1 MSIQTILVMISVSW
15 SSVFIAAIISVKV
28 KYSTTEHMAM
38 AFIKKM
44 ALWILGGTVA
54 IAQLFLI
61 WWLAEQFITDSP
73 VTTHRLLLILLAMF
87 SVFFSIFFIVID
99 RVYGRPLA
107 QISRMIQMFIEAFK
121 PKKPDA

>member
-1 MSIQTILVMISVSW
+1 M
-15 SSVFIAAIISVKV
+15 
-28 KYSTTEHMAM
+28 
-38 AFIKKM
+38 
-44 ALWILGGTVA
+44 A